1 MIGHPETD
9 SERYWRTP
17 TAHRNPDPLVQVY
30 VTLPTPEDP
39 WGTVEHVRLSESAGR
54 IRVGQELD
62 R

>member
-9 SERYWRTP
+9 SERYWRQPSATP
-17 TAHRNPDPLVQVY
+17 NPDPLVQVY
-30 VTLPTPEDP
+30 VTLPTADDP